1 MLRLTVTRHGSTDWN
16 ESGRYQGWGDRALSA
31 RGRGEA
37 ARLHA
42 RIGGEHFDRVVA
54 SDLRR
59 ARETAAIALP
69 GVEVDSDAR
78 LREFHFGAW
87 DGLTWDECVARDGDL
102 LSRWMDDPA
111 LVVPPDGEA
120 LDTFEGRVAAA
131 LDDLPAEG
139 TVLCVVH
146 AGVVHAMLA
155 RWLGVPLR
163 QTFALH
169 VGACGLTRAE
179 LYPGGGVRVL
189 CVNDTAHMDGLVPV
203 PYPAG
208 EESAPSSPSD

>member
-31 RGRGEA
+31 RGRREA

-59 ARETAAIALP
+59 ARETAAIARP
-69 GVEVDSDAR
+69 GVTVESDPR

-102 LSRWMDDPA
+102 ISRWMDDPA
-111 LVVPPDGEA
+111 GTVPPEGEA
-120 LDTFEGRVAAA
+120 LHAFEDRVAAA
-131 LDDLPAEG
+131 LDDLPEEG

-179 LYPGGGVRVL
+179 LHPGGGVRVL
-189 CVNDTAHMDGLVPV
+189 CVNDTAHMADSKPGSP
-203 PYPAG
+203 
-208 EESAPSSPSD
+208 PSD

>member
-1 MLRLTVTRHGSTDWN
+1 MLRLTVVRHGSTDWN
-16 ESGRYQGWGDRALSA
+16 ETGRYQGWGDRALSE
-31 RGRGEA
+31 RGRREA

-42 RIGGEHFDRVVA
+42 RIGGETFDRVVA

-59 ARETAAIALP
+59 ARETAAIAVP
-69 GVEVDSDAR
+69 GVEIESDPR

-102 LSRWMDDPA
+102 ISRWMDDPA
-111 LVVPPDGEA
+111 CTVPPDGEA
-120 LDTFEGRVAAA
+120 LEVFEGRVAAA
-131 LDDLPAEG
+131 LDDLPHEG

-163 QTFALH
+163 RTFALH
-169 VGACGLTRAE
+169 VGSCGLTRVE
-179 LYPGGGVRVL
+179 LHAGGGVRIL
-189 CVNDTAHMDGLVPV
+189 CVNDTAHMADLAPLTSLA
-203 PYPAG
+203 AG
-208 EESAPSSPSD
+208 DEPTFTES